1 MRKQLAIVIDASGSM
16 FHPASPDCTHDKV
29 VEAVESTQW
38 MLDDILD
45 HVRTSSDQWAV
56 SLWYF
61 ASSWAGLVGQTLL
74 DASTSDFT
82 VGIMKDVVADI
93 SNQPSTQGAVGNLT
107 DIFGALRKT
116 ADWMQSNPP
125 AWPGAPAPDRKSIIF
140 FTDGEQTV
148 AHGGSLTRAGYEASQ
163 GVSFA
168 ALLGG
173 RAFVLNT
180 QGIGSE
186 LLNAT
191 LTDLV
196 AQALAPASKAKV
208 ISETPNYAAD
218 CSAAIMTNALQ
229 AVNNNGVLPLRPVPG
244 AASGLLWEQFRLPRR
259 VVSSAVLTHVAAQLV
274 NHQDF
279 EVDVDGITRELVCG
293 LTWHQPG
300 RPSLDLVSPSG
311 ASFAPGA
318 PSTRLL
324 QQGWMLSFHVP
335 NPEAGTWRVRVH
347 GDPRSSPIRLN
358 LMARGI
364 DRRFKLSAVA
374 RPPAIATPGKAEIVA
389 TPLVDDAPA
398 AGEFEA
404 VAAVLGGASVTLDRQ
419 PDGSYSA
426 EVPFPDAGRN
436 LIRVE
441 LHGKLDAG
449 ESVHRF
455 EFTTVQVGR
464 PGDPRLRVNPRR
476 YEPGQT
482 YAVDVAIQ
490 DAELG
495 PATQIRFGAGIEV
508 TSFQVLGASEARA
521 EIAVAPDAVA
531 GAREVVTYHPQAE
544 TYTGIE
550 VLVGRRPGEPP
561 PHGGGGRICC
571 LRFDANGRVI
581 AVVFCDGSTVPVCT
595 PSERLQK
602 VLERARD
609 LGQSVVIRVD
619 AKGCLRE
626 VDVRS

>member
-1 MRKQLAIVIDASGSM
+1 MRKQLAIVVDASGSM
-16 FHPASPDCTHDKV
+16 FHPASPDCAHDKV

-45 HVRTSSDQWAV
+45 HVQTTADQWAV

-61 ASSWAGLVGQTLL
+61 ASSCSQLVGQTLL
-74 DASTSDFT
+74 DASSTDFT
-82 VGIMKDVVADI
+82 VGIMKDVVETVSD
-93 SNQPSTQGAVGNLT
+93 QPSTQAAVGNLT
-107 DIFGALRKT
+107 DLFGALRET
-116 ADWMQSNPP
+116 SDWMQSNPP
-125 AWPGAPAPDRKSIIF
+125 AWPGAPAPDKKSIIF
-140 FTDGEQTV
+140 FTDGAQTV

-173 RAFVLNT
+173 RGFVLNT
-180 QGIGSE
+180 QGIGSD

-196 AQALAPASKAKV
+196 AQAAAGSKAKV

-244 AASGLLWEQFRLPRR
+244 AASGLLWEQFRLPRP
-259 VVSSAVLTHVAAQLV
+259 VVSATALSHLAAQQV

-279 EVDVDGITRELVCG
+279 EVEVDGITKELVCG

-311 ASFAPGA
+311 VSFAPGA

-347 GDPRSSPIRLN
+347 GDPRSRPIRLN
-358 LMARGI
+358 LMARGVN
-364 DRRFKLSAVA
+364 RRFRLSAA
-374 RPPAIATPGKAEIVA
+374 AEPPALATPGKAKVVA
-389 TPLVDDAPA
+389 TPLLDDAPA

-404 VAAVLGGASVTLDRQ
+404 VAAVFGGPSVALDGQ

-426 EVPFPDAGRN
+426 AVPFSNAGMN
-436 LIRVE
+436 LVRVE
-441 LHGKLDAG
+441 LRGKLDSG

-476 YEPGQT
+476 YQPGQS

-490 DAELG
+490 DADFG

-508 TSFQVLGASEARA
+508 TSFQVLGAREARA
-521 EIAVAPDAVA
+521 EIAVAPGAVP
-531 GAREVVTYHPQAE
+531 GAREVVTHHPQAE

-561 PHGGGGRICC
+561 SHGGGGRICC
-571 LRFDANGRVI
+571 LRFDANGKVI

-595 PSERLQK
+595 PSDRLQQ

-626 VDVRS
+626 VDVCS